1 MVFRGRAGDY
11 TCHVMP
17 NGLPQWPAENLPDN
31 HGGKESM
38 MKLQVKLLTMVAMLV
53 AVLVVAP
60 HRAQAQKANIVETA
74 QAAGQFNTLLAAAKA
89 AGLADALAEGGPFT
103 VFAPTD
109 AAFKKLP
116 AGTVET
122 LLKPENK
129 EKLAAILKYHVVP
142 GRMGSGKVVRAGRA
156 DSLLGPT
163 ILFSAEKG
171 KVLADG
177 ARIVQ
182 TDIGASNGVIHVI
195 DAVILPQNTAQRLS
209 GASQFSTLVAAAKAA
224 GLVDPLAGS
233 GKLTVFAP
241 TNAAFSKLP
250 AGTVESLLE
259 EANRGKLQAILK
271 YHVVAGSN
279 VLGEMR
285 LATLQGQ
292 PLGLTAERFR
302 VNGVK
307 VSQADIITTNGVI
320 HQIDRVLLPE
330 MSENKASAE
339 AQHRKARK
347 LIEQAIAK
355 GVPLFNHGNPAAC
368 AKVYTSAARD
378 LLAMDAMPGSSRKT
392 LTAALQTAGKMH
404 HARRE
409 AWVLRHALDSVH
421 EDLASAL
428 ARMEE

>member
-1 MVFRGRAGDY
+1 LGVVRKA
-11 TCHVMP
+11 
-17 NGLPQWPAENLPDN
+17 LPQWRAENLPQN
-31 HGGKESM
+31 YGGKESTM
-38 MKLQVKLLTMVAMLV
+38 NRQVRLFATV
-53 AVLVVAP
+53 AVLAAVLLAGP
-60 HRAQAQKANIVETA
+60 TSARAQKANIVETA

-109 AAFKKLP
+109 DAFKKLP

-129 EKLAAILKYHVVP
+129 DKLAAILKYHVVP
-142 GRMGSGKVVRAGRA
+142 GKVRSGQVLRAKRA

-163 ILFSAEKG
+163 ILFRAAKG
-171 KVLADG
+171 EVMADG

-182 TDIGASNGVIHVI
+182 TDIQASNGIIHVI
-195 DAVILPQNTAQRLS
+195 DAVILPQTTAQRLA
-209 GASQFSTLVAAAKAA
+209 GNEQFSTLVAAAKAA
-224 GLVDPLAGS
+224 DLVSPLAGS
-233 GKLTVFAP
+233 DKLTVFAP
-241 TNAAFSKLP
+241 TNAAFGKLP
-250 AGTVESLLE
+250 KGTVQTLLE
-259 EANRGKLQAILK
+259 PDNKDKLAAILK
-271 YHVVAGSN
+271 YHVVAGSRTFGRMP
-279 VLGEMR
+279 LS
-285 LATLQGQ
+285 TLQGQ
-292 PLGLTAERFR
+292 NVAISAGKIR

-320 HQIDRVLLPE
+320 HQIDRVLLPA
-330 MSENKASAE
+330 MSDGKASAQAE
-339 AQHRKARK
+339 HRKARK

-392 LTAALQTAGKMH
+392 LTAALHTAGKMH
-404 HARRE
+404 HAGRE
-409 AWVLRHALDSVH
+409 AWVLRRALDSVH
-421 EDLASAL
+421 EDLGSAL